1 MPAGPVLEI
10 AVSIRRED
18 CTSFETC
25 NGKVTMIP
33 FAGEATGIITGT
45 VRPGGV
51 DVQVT
56 DAAGVRHMCAR
67 YVIEGTDSAGA
78 PCHLYVENNAY
89 FERGSKPSPF
99 HAAPT
104 FMTDSPTLAPY
115 FHRAHFRAE
124 GHPAPGGVT
133 IKIFDLD
140 NDEA

>member
-1 MPAGPVLEI
+1 MSPQPVLEI
-10 AVSIRRED
+10 AVTIRRED
-18 CTSFETC
+18 CTSFDTP
-25 NGKVTMIP
+25 NGHVTIIP

-67 YVIEGTDSAGA
+67 YVIEGVDDAGD

-89 FERGSKPSPF
+89 FERGSKSSPF
-99 HAAPT
+99 HATPT
-104 FMTDSPTLAPY
+104 FRCDSPTRAAF
-115 FHRAHFRAE
+115 FHGAHFRAE
-124 GHPAPGGVT
+124 GHPAPGGVR

-140 NDEA
+140 LE

>member
-1 MPAGPVLEI
+1 MPANPVLEI
-10 AVSIRRED
+10 AVSINRED

-56 DAAGVRHMCAR
+56 DAAGVCHMCAR
-67 YVIEGTDSAGA
+67 YIIDGTDANGD

-89 FERGSKPSPF
+89 FERGNNPMPF
-99 HAAPT
+99 HATPT
-104 FMTDSPTLAPY
+104 FMTDSPALAPY

-124 GHPAPGGVT
+124 GHGASGGVC
-133 IKIFDLD
+133 IKVFDLD
-140 NDEA
+140 EEL